1 MTTTP
6 ITTTTQEPYGAV
18 EDLYEDDNDDG
29 DDDDDNDDSESS
41 ADTWTLCKFNAPV
54 SN

>member
-1 MTTTP
+1 MEMTTTP

-41 ADTWTLCKFNAPV
+41 ADT
-54 SN
+54 